1 MALWACLTCGCRYA
15 VGLEACPQCR
25 GTDHEE
31 DGVAKITTG
40 GGPSLHTDGGG
51 DIEPQDV
58 TEPEEAPVAPVPVAD
73 QLAAGVPKEETVT
86 VAAQKA
92 GAEPPVIPD
101 ASGEGSRARAAE
113 G

>member
-25 GTDHEE
+25 GTEHQE

-40 GGPSLHTDGGG
+40 SGPSLHTDGGG
-51 DIEPQDV
+51 DGSQDV
-58 TEPEEAPVAPVPVAD
+58 TEPGEVPVAPVPVAD

-86 VAAQKA
+86 IADQKA
-92 GAEPPVIPD
+92 GTPPPLAAAPAPAPPKAD
-101 ASGEGSRARAAE
+101 GS
-113 G
+113 